1 MNMTGLFA
9 VPNKAG
15 KQSLPAFPAF
25 PPAQPKSDLPAFPAF
40 PPAQERQKK
49 EITTVSHVLFLHQ
62 KNQAVHF

>member
-15 KQSLPAFPAF
+15 KQ
-25 PPAQPKSDLPAFPAF
+25 DLPAFPAF